1 MRRALAR
8 PQHDLRAK
16 RDRQHQWINDIP
28 KLPKGP
34 RIYLEPRDE
43 DDIEPEGLAGL
54 DERFLLQKTVIL
66 LGLNSAQGWSAGADC
81 VACAKPPEEA
91 RQLPISR

>member
-1 MRRALAR
+1 MPRNWKRWLKQNAPVASHGASVGSTSW
-8 PQHDLRAK
+8 QDLRAK
-16 RDRQHQWINDIP
+16 LDRQHQWINDIP

-54 DERFLLQKTVIL
+54 DERF
-66 LGLNSAQGWSAGADC
+66 
-81 VACAKPPEEA
+81 
-91 RQLPISR
+91 

>member
-1 MRRALAR
+1 MPRDWKSWLKANAPASQFENTVGSTSWL
-8 PQHDLRAK
+8 DLRAK
-16 RDRQHQWINDIP
+16 RDQQREWINDIP

-54 DERFLLQKTVIL
+54 DERF
-66 LGLNSAQGWSAGADC
+66 
-81 VACAKPPEEA
+81 
-91 RQLPISR
+91 